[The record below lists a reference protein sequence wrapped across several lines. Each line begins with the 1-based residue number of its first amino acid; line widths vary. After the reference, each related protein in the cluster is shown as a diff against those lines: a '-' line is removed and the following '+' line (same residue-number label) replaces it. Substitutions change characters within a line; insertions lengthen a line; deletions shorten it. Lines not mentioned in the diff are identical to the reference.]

1 MKAVNYIAKAAV
13 VAVMAFGLGACG
25 KKNNGSA
32 AAAPVGSC
40 TYNGYQYVDANGA
53 QCSATGQ
60 TLCPAN
66 GMWVNQLGQQQAC
79 TPGQYINS
87 YPNPGGYP
95 WQYTPNPATASN
107 CQIYTMQ
114 YGVPYVP
121 MVLQG
126 QFVCVRYDLL
136 QQQQNYSYNNFGSYY
151 DYGYDYY
158 YAYPPYSCSN
168 GGGIGINFGGDW
180 GYVNVGFGGGGGCY

>member
-13 VAVMAFGLGACG
+13 VAIMAMGLGACG

-32 AAAPVGSC
+32 AAPAGSC
-40 TYNGYQYVDANGA
+40 TYNGINYVDANGA
-53 QCSATGQ
+53 LCSQTGQ
-60 TLCPAN
+60 TLCPAT
-66 GMWVNQLGQQQAC
+66 GVWVNQYGQQQAC

-87 YPNPGGYP
+87 YPTNPNYP
-95 WQYTPNPATASN
+95 WNYTPNPATASN
-107 CQIYTMQ
+107 CQVYTMQ

-136 QQQQNYSYNNFGSYY
+136 QQQQNYSYGNFGNYY
-151 DYGYDYY
+151 NYGYDYY
-158 YAYPPYSCSN
+158 YAYPPYSGSGCGTSISF
-168 GGGIGINFGGDW
+168 GGSWGDIGICF
-180 GYVNVGFGGGGGCY
+180 

>member
-32 AAAPVGSC
+32 AAAPAASC
-40 TYNGYQYVDANGA
+40 TYNGYTYIDATTGA
-53 QCSATGQ
+53 QCTPTATQ
-60 TLCPAN
+60 NICPAN
-66 GMWVNQLGQQQAC
+66 GMTVTYVNGQVVQQPC
-79 TPGQYINS
+79 TPGQYVNVYPTNPS
-87 YPNPGGYP
+87 YPWNNVPTTGAN
-95 WQYTPNPATASN
+95 T
-107 CQIYTMQ
+107 CQQYTMQ

-121 MVLQG
+121 MVMSG

-136 QQQQNYSYNNFGSYY
+136 QTQLVNYGYTGDYY

-158 YAYPPYSCSN
+158 YAYPPYSGSN
-168 GGGIGINFGGDW
+168 CNNSFYFDFGGFGGD
-180 GYVNVGFGGGGGCY
+180 FCF